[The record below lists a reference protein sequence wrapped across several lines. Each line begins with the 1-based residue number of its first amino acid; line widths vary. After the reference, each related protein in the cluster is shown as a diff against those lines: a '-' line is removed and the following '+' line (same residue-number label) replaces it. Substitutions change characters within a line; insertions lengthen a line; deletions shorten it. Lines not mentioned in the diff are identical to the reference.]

1 MNQRQSQLFW
11 SIVQLIPSFL
21 IGWVLTDLCRSCIAG
36 ELLETPSASSTSIP
50 EECEAPAEPIEPQI
64 SDLPAAPAPAPA
76 PTPIEIPNESL
87 WAVEACIRICSTRGG
102 IPVISPSTRPQDGG
116 WRCLCDLTEPQE

>member
-1 MNQRQSQLFW
+1 MNQGRGQIFW
-11 SIVQLIPSFL
+11 EVIPLVPPFL
-21 IGWVLTDLCRSCIAG
+21 LGCILALLYRSCIEG
-36 ELLETPSASSTSIP
+36 EPEESAAALHAP
-50 EECEAPAEPIEPQI
+50 KECEAPTEADEPQI
-64 SDLPAAPAPAPA
+64 SDLPEAPAPAPA